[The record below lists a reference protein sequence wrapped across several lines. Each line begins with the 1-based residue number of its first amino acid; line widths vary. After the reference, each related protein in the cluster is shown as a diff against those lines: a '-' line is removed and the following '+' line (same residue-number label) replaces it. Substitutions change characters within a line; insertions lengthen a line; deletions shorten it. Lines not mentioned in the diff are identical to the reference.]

1 MSFDLTEL
9 NTVELAN
16 KGAVINIVHPSTG
29 DDLGM
34 KITVAGSDSDLY
46 RKAQRKI
53 MNKRLAE
60 KKMKTRVEEI
70 ENESLELLAQCTM
83 SWEGVKEGGMDI
95 LCTPENAKRLYKTYP
110 WLKEQ
115 VDTAITDRGLYLGN

>member
-1 MSFDLTEL
+1 MSFDLSEL

-16 KGAVINIVHPSTG
+16 KGAVVNITHPSTG
-29 DDLGM
+29 DDLGI

-53 MNKRLAE
+53 MNKRLAD

-83 SWEGVKEGGMDI
+83 TWEGVKEGGSEVP
-95 LCTPENAKRLYKTYP
+95 CTFDNAKRLYKTYP

-115 VDTAITDRGLYLGN
+115 VDQAISDRGLYLGN